1 MEKVLAIDFGTT
13 HSYFATCSK
22 EETKPESVD
31 LGGKTHGIE
40 TVVLYRKEE
49 MPLVGDL
56 AFEEYGMALP
66 EERENY
72 KISMQFKPEI
82 CTSEDAYKSTHD
94 FLSGV
99 LRIKDDLMTDISQV
113 FIGVPCEASNEFR
126 KKIKEIAQRAGYGK
140 NIETK
145 EEPKGALIYHIYNGD
160 ISAEEGLSGVL
171 IIDFGGGT
179 CDFAFMYNGEP
190 QHSWGDM
197 ELGGRVFDDLFFQW
211 FLEQNPKALKKIQK
225 DHQEHFVLFYGCRK
239 AKEDFSEAMAQ
250 TKRKGRKLVAVQD
263 YNYGV
268 IRRNMTWD
276 DFLERATHYRPS
288 PIFMKW
294 MEMTKSNPKL
304 YQKGVQKQTIDLIEW
319 FRSALEEGIRQYGL
333 QNKIHLVIL
342 AGGSSKWVWVKDVV
356 FEVFG
361 DNVKIIQSNR
371 PYAVISEG
379 LSVLPA
385 LQKRH
390 MEVQRKVKKELP
402 VFLDQELMPLIEEEF
417 GEFNSDIARSISTKL
432 YHKIYPDFQKFINE
446 ESSIASLKKT
456 LACSIKEFEPELKR
470 MLREKTV
477 FFKEALSAKINDK
490 IRNWFSRYKLFLP
503 EQEIIVS
510 EPSNLHAIEAVDP
523 SLDILGWISA
533 ALMAMITAS
542 ICGGSGTALIASG
555 PIGLFIGAVLGGIA
569 GLIMKQF
576 SKELGIKDLQKWLT
590 EKTGFEEIDL
600 SPWVKKVI
608 FSKSKVSK
616 LQEDIE
622 DYLKEEITK
631 KLKEE
636 QKRIKEGFEQH
647 INKAIDAL
655 SEINQI

>member
-13 HSYFATCSK
+13 HSYFTTCSK

-31 LGGKTHGIE
+31 FGKTIGIE
-40 TVVLYRKEE
+40 TVVLYRKGE

-56 AFEEYGMALP
+56 ALEEYGMALP

-82 CTSEDAYKSTHD
+82 CTSEEAYKSTYD

-126 KKIKEIAQRAGYGK
+126 EKIKKIAQGAGYGE

-211 FLEQNPKALKKIQK
+211 FLEQNPKALKKIQEG
-225 DHQEHFVLFYGCRK
+225 HQEHFVLFYECRE
-239 AKEDFSEAMAQ
+239 AKEHFSDIMAQ
-250 TKRKGRKLVAVQD
+250 TKREEKASALIRDYGTIRK
-263 YNYGV
+263 
-268 IRRNMTWD
+268 MTWD
-276 DFLERATHYRPS
+276 DFLERANHYRPS
-288 PIFMKW
+288 PTFMKW

-304 YQKGVQKQTIDLIEW
+304 YQKGAQKQTIDLIEW
-319 FRSALEEGIRQYGL
+319 FKTALEEGIRQYGL

-356 FEVFG
+356 FEVLG
-361 DNVKIIQSNR
+361 HNVKVIQSNR

-390 MEVQRKVKKELP
+390 MEVQRKVKKEMP
-402 VFLDQELMPLIEEEF
+402 VFLDQELMPLIKEEF
-417 GEFNSDIARSISTKL
+417 DEFNSDIARSISTKL

-446 ESSIASLKKT
+446 KSSIASLKET

-470 MLREKTV
+470 MLREKTL

-503 EQEIIVS
+503 KQEIIVS
-510 EPSNLHAIEAVDP
+510 EPSNLNAIEAVDP

-533 ALMAMITAS
+533 ALMATITAS
-542 ICGGSGTALIASG
+542 ICGGSGMALIASG

>member
-31 LGGKTHGIE
+31 LEGKTHGIE
-40 TVVLYRKEE
+40 TVVLYRKED

-56 AFEEYGMALP
+56 AFEEYGVALP
-66 EERENY
+66 KERENY

-82 CTSEDAYKSTHD
+82 CTSEEAYKSAYD
-94 FLSGV
+94 FLSGI
-99 LRIKDDLMTDISQV
+99 LQKKDDLMTDVSQV

-126 KKIKEIAQRAGYGK
+126 EKIKEIAQKAGYGE

-190 QHSWGDM
+190 QHIWGDM
-197 ELGGRVFDDLFFQW
+197 ELGGRVFDDLFFQC
-211 FLEQNPKALKKIQK
+211 FLEQNPKALKKIQE
-225 DHQEHFVLFYGCRK
+225 DHQEHYVLFYGCRK
-239 AKEDFSEAMAQ
+239 AKEDFSDIMAQ
-250 TKRKGRKLVAVQD
+250 TKRKGDASARIPD
-263 YNYGV
+263 YGV
-268 IRRNMTWD
+268 IRNMTWD
-276 DFLERATHYRPS
+276 DFLERARHYRPS

-304 YQKGVQKQTIDLIEW
+304 YQKGAQKQTIDLIEW
-319 FRSALEEGIRQYGL
+319 FKSALEEGIRQYGL

-356 FEVFG
+356 FEVLG
-361 DNVKIIQSNR
+361 HNVKVIQSNR

-402 VFLDQELMPLIEEEF
+402 VFLDQELMPLIKEEF
-417 GEFNSDIARSISTKL
+417 DEFNADIARSISTRL

-446 ESSIASLKKT
+446 ESSIASLKNT

-470 MLREKTV
+470 MLREKTL

-490 IRNWFSRYKLFLP
+490 IRDWFSRYKLFLP

-510 EPSNLHAIEAVDP
+510 EPSNLNAIEAVDP
-523 SLDILGWISA
+523 SLDILEWIFA
-533 ALMAMITAS
+533 ALMATITAS
-542 ICGGSGTALIASG
+542 ICGGSGMALIASG

-590 EKTGFEEIDL
+590 EKTGFEEMNFP
-600 SPWVKKVI
+600 PWVKNCYLRA
-608 FSKSKVSK
+608 FPNSK
-616 LQEDIE
+616 E
-622 DYLKEEITK
+622 T
-631 KLKEE
+631 
-636 QKRIKEGFEQH
+636 
-647 INKAIDAL
+647 
-655 SEINQI
+655 

>member
-31 LGGKTHGIE
+31 LEGKTHGIE
-40 TVVLYRKEE
+40 TVVLYRKED

-56 AFEEYGMALP
+56 AFEEYGVALP
-66 EERENY
+66 KERENY

-82 CTSEDAYKSTHD
+82 CTSEEAYKSAYD
-94 FLSGV
+94 FLSGI
-99 LRIKDDLMTDISQV
+99 LQKKDDLMTDVSQV

-126 KKIKEIAQRAGYGK
+126 EKIKEIAQKAGYGE

-190 QHSWGDM
+190 QHIWGDM
-197 ELGGRVFDDLFFQW
+197 ELGGRVFDDLFFQC
-211 FLEQNPKALKKIQK
+211 FLEQNPKALKKIQE
-225 DHQEHFVLFYGCRK
+225 DHQEHYVLFYGCRK
-239 AKEDFSEAMAQ
+239 AKEDFSDIMAQ
-250 TKRKGRKLVAVQD
+250 TKRKGDASARIPD
-263 YNYGV
+263 YGV
-268 IRRNMTWD
+268 IRNMTWD
-276 DFLERATHYRPS
+276 DFLERARHYRPS

-304 YQKGVQKQTIDLIEW
+304 YQKGAQKQTIDLIEW
-319 FRSALEEGIRQYGL
+319 FKSALEEGIRQYGL

-356 FEVFG
+356 FEVLG
-361 DNVKIIQSNR
+361 HNVKVIQSNR

-417 GEFNSDIARSISTKL
+417 DEFNSDIARSISTKL

-470 MLREKTV
+470 MLREKTL

-490 IRNWFSRYKLFLP
+490 IRDWFSRYKLFLP

-533 ALMAMITAS
+533 ALMATITAS

-590 EKTGFEEIDL
+590 EKTGFEEMNFP
-600 SPWVKKVI
+600 PWVKKLL
-608 FSKSKVSK
+608 FKSLPK
-616 LQEDIE
+616 LQGDIE
-622 DYLKEEITK
+622 DYIKEEITK
-631 KLKEE
+631 KLKGE
-636 QKRIKEGFEQH
+636 QKRIREGFEQH